1 MGMPQ
6 QFYYKK
12 NRLQQLRGFCYVV
25 QTGSMLK
32 CARKMGLTQGAITL
46 QIQSLER
53 DLGIKLFDRS
63 GKEIKLTKSGEMF
76 YDHAI
81 SSLQKMDSLF
91 ESFASINSKKKS
103 NSISIGGNIIIFHI
117 LPKCIKQFE
126 TLYPQ
131 IEFKIKNLNRPDAI
145 KRVIDDE
152 LDIAIYSMVAD
163 QIPHELNFIPIA
175 KYSPILLTHKDHPL
189 ATKKDLILSDIKEY
203 KLLRLDP
210 QFVTVSNF
218 DSVVQEHGL
227 KTSIEFEMANYE
239 ILKKFVKAE
248 VGIAIVSGICLENE
262 ADKDLV
268 SRDLSRYFPSLT
280 YGMMVKKEKIHHP
293 LLREFV
299 GMLQNNYKN
308 TSALY

>member
-1 MGMPQ
+1 MSLPK

-32 CARKMGLTQGAITL
+32 CAEKMGLTPGAITL

-53 DLGIKLFDRS
+53 DLKIKLFERN
-63 GKEIKLTKSGEMF
+63 GKEIKLTKSGKMF

-81 SSLQKMDSLF
+81 ISLQKMESLF
-91 ESFASINSKKKS
+91 ESFTNIASEKKL

-117 LPKCIKQFE
+117 LPKYIKQFE

-131 IEFKIKNLNRPDAI
+131 IEFKIKNLTRPDAL

-152 LDIAIYSMVAD
+152 LDIAIYSMTPN
-163 QIPHELNFIPIA
+163 QIPNELDFIPIA
-175 KYSPILLTHKDHPL
+175 KYSPILLAHKDHPL
-189 ATKKDLILSDIKEY
+189 ATKKDLVLSDVKEY

-210 QFVTVSNF
+210 QFVTVPNF
-218 DSVVQEHGL
+218 DIVAEQHGI

-239 ILKKFVKAE
+239 ILKKFVKAD
-248 VGIAIVSGICLENE
+248 VGVAVVSGICLENE
-262 ADKDLV
+262 PDKDFIG
-268 SRDLSRYFPSLT
+268 RDLSEYFPSLT
-280 YGMMVKKEKIHHP
+280 YGMMVKKGKIHHP
-293 LLREFV
+293 LMREF
-299 GMLQNNYKN
+299 MQILRDDYK
-308 TSALY
+308 L

>member
-1 MGMPQ
+1 MQ
-6 QFYYKK
+6 QNFHQSPEREQIDALLKK
-12 NRLQQLRGFCYVV
+12 MSKNINGEV
-25 QTGSMLK
+25 
-32 CARKMGLTQGAITL
+32 GLTLEQGVITN
-46 QIQSLER
+46 
-53 DLGIKLFDRS
+53 
-63 GKEIKLTKSGEMF
+63 
-76 YDHAI
+76 I
-81 SSLQKMDSLF
+81 SSPDADKFMEGKIASATMDSLF

-210 QFVTVSNF
+210 QFVTVPNF